1 MTPKSTVYQFSIQI
15 SDVDRAVYREEK
27 LPIALHPSESSE
39 FMITRLLAWCLEWE
53 EGIAFSRGIG
63 APDEPT
69 ISKRELDGALT
80 LWVEIGAPS
89 AERLHRAAKAA
100 KRVSVYCHRAA
111 EQVYQQLLR
120 ESIFRGEQVAFYSFE
135 DGFIARL
142 SSSLDRRNEL
152 TVSRAEGVLYV
163 VLNGLDAAST
173 LEERQLVDHT

>member
-15 SDVDRAVYREEK
+15 GDVDRSVYREEK
-27 LPIALHPSESSE
+27 LPVALHPSESSE

-120 ESIFRGEQVAFYSFE
+120 ESIFKGEQISFYSFE
-135 DGFIARL
+135 DGFITRL
-142 SSSLDRRNEL
+142 SSLMDRRNEL
-152 TVSRAEGVLYV
+152 HLSRADGVLYV
-163 VLNGLDAAST
+163 VLNGIDVSSP
-173 LEERQLVDHT
+173 LEERRLVEHR